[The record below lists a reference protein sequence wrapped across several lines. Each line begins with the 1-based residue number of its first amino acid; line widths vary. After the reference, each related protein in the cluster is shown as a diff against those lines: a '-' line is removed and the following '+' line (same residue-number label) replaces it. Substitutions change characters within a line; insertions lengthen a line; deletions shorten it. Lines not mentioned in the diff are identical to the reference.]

1 MPYTGLAFPQHSTTA
16 MPQTQL
22 PRKQHLI
29 SSTVRKAWMLPG
41 TRQLAW
47 HNLEIRQVPAQV
59 TGCGGARADFI
70 AVDHLQMEQRWAA
83 IEEHIP
89 ELVAAVAGTG
99 SLTTTMEDIARQVIA
114 LHWARSRTPHEL
126 EKRLAPLARSVVIED
141 MIREQPELLVRAF
154 QQQFGGLVPV
164 GPEALRYFAEHHLQP
179 DPTGMHRSF
188 RDRVIENF
196 DTVLADLANRRI
208 YIWDAAAGSEFLL
221 SDIGVLT
228 VSSDSRVAGPLY
240 GVTWLRAEVVIMPLG
255 PDVMIATGSIAGRRS
270 LTVEETEKLN
280 TLMVQS
286 SVRHVAH
293 RPGASC
299 TWIDA
304 TWQARPRRLQP
315 ATATTGLAKTR
326 ALGRRRWSRGRGVAG
341 GAIRFHSRPGGW
353 APLNRKG
360 MPEMDE
366 AQFWQHFWQQL
377 PRNQW
382 TARVAG
388 AKSVG
393 LNTND
398 SDSTS

>member
-29 SSTVRKAWMLPG
+29 SSTVLKAWMLPG

-47 HNLEIRQVPAQV
+47 HNLEISRCQPKSPDVVAHEQ
-59 TGCGGARADFI
+59 DFI

-208 YIWDAAAGSEFLL
+208 YIWDAAAGSEFVL

-255 PDVMIATGSIAGRRS
+255 PDVMIATGSIAGRMR
-270 LTVEETEKLN
+270 LTVEQTLRLN

-293 RPGASC
+293 RSGGLC
-299 TWIDA
+299 DWIDA
-304 TWQARPRRLQP
+304 TWQARPLRLEP
-315 ATATTGLAKTR
+315 A
-326 ALGRRRWSRGRGVAG
+326 AG
-341 GAIRFHSRPGGW
+341 TPDQS
-353 APLNRKG
+353 
-360 MPEMDE
+360 
-366 AQFWQHFWQQL
+366 Q
-377 PRNQW
+377 
-382 TARVAG
+382 T
-388 AKSVG
+388 
-393 LNTND
+393 
-398 SDSTS
+398 